1 MKHNRQMLQ
10 AGSIARF
17 VLLVI
22 FMMLPIACGHSSS
35 TAALPDHNAAPDDP
49 TDSTTAALADTVHSL
64 SMSTQWTHLSS
75 TTGDLPVPHVS
86 AQQTASLVLD
96 IDRDGV
102 NDFVIGSRQEGKP
115 SLVWYRRTTTG
126 WEQYLIEDTTLD
138 IEAGGAFYDI
148 TGNGALDIVM
158 GGDYQSNEIWWWE
171 NPYPNYDPDVPWQRY
186 VIKNSGENMHHDMIF
201 GDFTGDGQ
209 TELLFWNQ
217 RVARIF
223 MAPIPADPR
232 ATQPWPYTEIYA
244 GGGEGMAKADI
255 DGDGNLN
262 LIAGGRWFK
271 HTEGTNFTA
280 YSIDDSQYEAR
291 IAVGDLTGNGR
302 PEVVMVPGDGI
313 GRLKWYECTG
323 DPTDPGCWVGHD
335 LLGFDVD
342 HGHSLA
348 VADINDDGHLDIFC
362 AEMRLNGGNPD
373 AKMWIF
379 LGDGQGNFTTTEV
392 ATGFGNHESRVAD
405 LTGNGRLDILGK
417 PYNWETPRIDIW
429 LNTGDP
435 GANTDPGSNMATL
448 PLDRWERHVIDAD
461 KPWTSIF
468 ITAADID
475 GDDRKD
481 IITGGW
487 WYKNPGTSAGQWM
500 RNPIGTPLNNMAAV
514 FDFDGSGRLDILGT
528 EGKGADT
535 NARFVWAH
543 NAGGGQFTILD
554 NIQPGDGDFL
564 QGVAVERFQAGGPL
578 EVALSWHA
586 AGKGIQMLRVPA
598 NPLEQAW
605 EWRQISPVSQD
616 EALSVGDIDRN
627 GQPDLLLG
635 TQWLRNAGGTWQA
648 YTLHATDEP
657 PDRNILADI
666 NGNDRLDAVVG
677 YEAISAPGKLAWYEQ
692 GADPTAPWTEH
703 VIDTLIGPMSLDV
716 ADMNGNGFLDVVVG
730 EHNIADPSSA
740 RLLIYENVD
749 GTGTEWRQHLVFM
762 GDEHHDG
769 AIVVDI
775 DGDGDY
781 DIISIGWSHNRV
793 LLYENKAIDGDR
805 PGSPPGSSTPL
816 PTAGMPV
823 LTPTTSAEGLLPTAE
838 VLLPTPTAVAA
849 VPVPTADANQ
859 LPLVLSGL
867 QALYT
872 FEEGSGTVVRDV
884 SGVGPTLDLTVRDV
898 NAIRWVAGGLVINAP
913 TLIASDT
920 AATKVIDAVRASNE
934 ITVEAWVEP
943 ATTTQDGPARI
954 VTISHNTLNRNVTL
968 SQGLWGDQ
976 PPDLYDARLRTTATD
991 ANGEPSLST
1000 PAGTLTTA
1008 LTHVVYTRAT
1018 NQEAT
1023 LYVNGAEQIS
1033 WITGGDMSNW
1043 DTTYRLAIG
1052 NELTGERPW
1061 LGTIYRVAIYNR
1073 ALTPAEITRNFN
1085 AGAAGSEEG

>member
-1 MKHNRQMLQ
+1 MKYTHVSQKQ
-10 AGSIARF
+10 HP
-17 VLLVI
+17 VLWYLLCVVLMIVLV
-22 FMMLPIACGHSSS
+22 ACGDRTATAPPVVDRPVTENTVLEEVGQPSSIPQPVS
-35 TAALPDHNAAPDDP
+35 PAMTGE
-49 TDSTTAALADTVHSL
+49 LA
-64 SMSTQWTHLSS
+64 WTHLSS
-75 TTGDLPVPHVS
+75 TTGDLPVPYVS
-86 AQQTASLVLD
+86 TQQTASLVLD
-96 IDRDGV
+96 IDQDGV

-126 WEQYLIEDTTLD
+126 WEQYVIEDTTLD

-148 TGNGALDIVM
+148 TGNGAPDIVM

-201 GDFTGDGQ
+201 GDFTDDGQ
-209 TELLFWNQ
+209 TELIFWNQ
-217 RVARIF
+217 RVTRIF

-244 GGGEGMAKADI
+244 GAGEGMAQADI
-255 DGDGNLN
+255 DGDGKPN

-271 HTEGTNFTA
+271 HIEGTNFTA
-280 YSIDDSQYEAR
+280 YSIDDSQYEGR
-291 IAVGDLTGNGR
+291 IAAGDLTGNGR

-348 VADINDDGHLDIFC
+348 IADINRDGHLDIFC

-392 ATGFGNHESRVAD
+392 ATGFDNHESRVAD

-429 LNTGDP
+429 LNP
-435 GANTDPGSNMATL
+435 GESGARPDPGSGSGAGMETL
-448 PLDRWERHVIDAD
+448 PLDRWERHVLDAD

-468 ITAADID
+468 ITAADVD
-475 GDDRKD
+475 GDGRKD

-487 WYKNPGTSAGQWM
+487 WYKNPGTPAGQWT
-500 RNPIGTPLNNMAAV
+500 RNPIGAPLNNMAAV
-514 FDFDGSGRLDILGT
+514 FDFDGSGRPDILGT
-528 EGKGADT
+528 EGKGADS

-564 QGVAVERFQAGGPL
+564 QGVAVERFQAGRPL
-578 EVALSWHA
+578 DVALSWHA

-598 NPLEQAW
+598 NPLEQIW

-616 EALSVGDIDRN
+616 EALSVGDIDGD

-666 NGNDRLDAVVG
+666 NGDGRLDAVVG
-677 YEAISAPGKLAWYEQ
+677 YEAISAPGKLAWYEP

-730 EHNIADPSSA
+730 EHNLADPASA

-793 LLYENKAIDGDR
+793 LLYENKA
-805 PGSPPGSSTPL
+805 
-816 PTAGMPV
+816 
-823 LTPTTSAEGLLPTAE
+823 
-838 VLLPTPTAVAA
+838 
-849 VPVPTADANQ
+849 
-859 LPLVLSGL
+859 
-867 QALYT
+867 
-872 FEEGSGTVVRDV
+872 
-884 SGVGPTLDLTVRDV
+884 
-898 NAIRWVAGGLVINAP
+898 
-913 TLIASDT
+913 
-920 AATKVIDAVRASNE
+920 
-934 ITVEAWVEP
+934 
-943 ATTTQDGPARI
+943 
-954 VTISHNTLNRNVTL
+954 
-968 SQGLWGDQ
+968 
-976 PPDLYDARLRTTATD
+976 
-991 ANGEPSLST
+991 
-1000 PAGTLTTA
+1000 
-1008 LTHVVYTRAT
+1008 
-1018 NQEAT
+1018 
-1023 LYVNGAEQIS
+1023 
-1033 WITGGDMSNW
+1033 
-1043 DTTYRLAIG
+1043 
-1052 NELTGERPW
+1052 
-1061 LGTIYRVAIYNR
+1061 LG
-1073 ALTPAEITRNFN
+1073 
-1085 AGAAGSEEG
+1085 